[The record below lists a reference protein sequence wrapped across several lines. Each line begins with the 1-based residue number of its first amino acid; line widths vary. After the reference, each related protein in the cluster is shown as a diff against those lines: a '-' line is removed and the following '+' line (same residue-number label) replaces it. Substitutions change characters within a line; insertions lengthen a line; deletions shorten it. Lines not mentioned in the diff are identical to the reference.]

1 MSAYLADTQDAVR
14 RGPTDPKAPP
24 ATWLAELQSL
34 IGPEAV
40 ALWCTDLLAQRVN
53 PIAADRPHLSWVGGA
68 VAGWELRHIEQ
79 TGQPDYWPRVW
90 GARGL
95 LHAWFEPA
103 ALTSTPVLIQALAD
117 EHWRVREMAAKVVR
131 RWELADAAPRLAFL
145 LRDPVPRVRTAA
157 ARALAVVG
165 EVEQAEELD
174 MALDDPEV
182 VVRRA
187 AADALHRLATRLD
200 RPDLAERADWL

>member
-1 MSAYLADTQDAVR
+1 MSGLRDRVH
-14 RGPTDPKAPP
+14 RGPADPKAPP
-24 ATWLAELQSL
+24 VTWLAELQSL

-40 ALWCTDLLAQRVN
+40 ALWCTDLLAERVSPVDPGQPN
-53 PIAADRPHLSWVGGA
+53 LSWVGGA
-68 VAGWELRHIEQ
+68 AAGWEVRRIEQ
-79 TGQPDYWPRVW
+79 YGEPDYWPRVW

-95 LHAWFEPA
+95 LHTWCEPVQA
-103 ALTSTPVLIQALAD
+103 QSTPVVVEALAD

-131 RWELADAAPRLAFL
+131 RWELPDAAPRLAGL

-165 EVEQAEELD
+165 DVEHAETLD
-174 MALDDPEV
+174 AALDDPEV